1 MANLLIQEYSDKTF
15 VVRGDT
21 KPFKDILKNMGGK
34 WNSRLSEKDSD
45 DKFGAWLFF
54 NSKRSEVDEW
64 FSKGCTNDTSSVTSA
79 TSNKISYS
87 PKSNDLER
95 IEAKL
100 DKILAILGKTNSELV
115 EDLIDDDDFKTVKKR
130 LL

>member
-54 NSKRSEVDEW
+54 NK
-64 FSKGCTNDTSSVTSA
+64 K
-79 TSNKISYS
+79 
-87 PKSNDLER
+87 DL
-95 IEAKL
+95 K
-100 DKILAILGKTNSELV
+100 
-115 EDLIDDDDFKTVKKR
+115 
-130 LL
+130 

>member
-1 MANLLIQEYSDKTF
+1 MTNLLIQEYSDKTF

-21 KPFKDILKNMGGK
+21 KPYKDILKNMGGK
-34 WNSRLSEKDSD
+34 WNSRLTEKDSE

-54 NSKRSEVDEW
+54 TSKRSEVDEW
-64 FSKGCTNDTSSVTSA
+64 FSKGCINDTSSV
-79 TSNKISYS
+79 SNKISYS
-87 PKSNDLER
+87 PKSNELER

-100 DKILAILGKTNSELV
+100 DKILAILNNSNNELV
-115 EDLIDDDDFKTVKKR
+115 EDLIDGDDDFKTVKKR

>member
-1 MANLLIQEYSDKTF
+1 MANLIIQEYSEKTF

-21 KPFKDILKNMGGK
+21 KPFKDVLKNMGGK

-64 FSKGCTNDTSSVTSA
+64 FSKGCINDTSSVSE
-79 TSNKISYS
+79 KISYNHG
-87 PKSNDLER
+87 SNDLAR
-95 IEAKL
+95 IESKL
-100 DKILAILGKTNSELV
+100 DKILEILSKSNDDIIE
-115 EDLIDDDDFKTVKKR
+115 LIDDDVNDEIKRTKKR

>member
-21 KPFKDILKNMGGK
+21 KPYKDILKNMGGK
-34 WNSRLSEKDSD
+34 WNSRLTEKDSE

-64 FSKGCTNDTSSVTSA
+64 FSKGCINDTSSV
-79 TSNKISYS
+79 SNKISYS
-87 PKSNDLER
+87 PKSNELER

-100 DKILAILGKTNSELV
+100 DKILAILNNSNNELV
-115 EDLIDDDDFKTVKKR
+115 KDLIDDDDDFKTVKKR

>member
-1 MANLLIQEYSDKTF
+1 MENLLIQEYSDKTF

-21 KPFKDILKNMGGK
+21 KPYKDILKNMGGK
-34 WNSRLSEKDSD
+34 WNSRLSEKDSE

-64 FSKGCTNDTSSVTSA
+64 FSKGCINDTSSV
-79 TSNKISYS
+79 SNKISYS
-87 PKSNDLER
+87 PKSNELER

-100 DKILAILGKTNSELV
+100 DKILAILNNSNKELV
-115 EDLIDDDDFKTVKKR
+115 EDLIDDDDDFKTLKKR